1 MHKLRMLMVVLL
13 SSFSLVGY
21 GDNASTQSPADFVK
35 AYETVLRQQD
45 NGLLASMLADDVTV
59 QVTLL
64 MADEEPMLISLTRDE
79 FLQQQR
85 ALWLFASV
93 HEFHFDKPV
102 VRKVADE
109 GGRTRWQVTVEQQE
123 RYELFRS
130 SLNRE
135 NRIALVLEQRD
146 DALLIKEIHT
156 QSREW

>member
-109 GGRTRWQVTVEQQE
+109 GWQVTVEQQE

>member
-13 SSFSLVGY
+13 SSFSLVGH

-102 VRKVADE
+102 VRKDADE
-109 GGRTRWQVTVEQQE
+109 GWQVTVEQQE